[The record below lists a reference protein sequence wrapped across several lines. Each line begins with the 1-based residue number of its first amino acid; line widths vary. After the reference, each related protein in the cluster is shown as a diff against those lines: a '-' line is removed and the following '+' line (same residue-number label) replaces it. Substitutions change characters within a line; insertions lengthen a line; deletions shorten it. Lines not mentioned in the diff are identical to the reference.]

1 MFRQRPIRSF
11 VLLALVVGV
20 AVAVPLSVGAAIKPA
35 KPMITK
41 LSVLSAKPNHKFFVD
56 GRHFTHVREVK
67 VDGLRALYK
76 VDSVDKLT
84 VTVPKLAKTG
94 KVEVITKAGTAFSS
108 STLKIV

>member
-56 GRHFTHVREVK
+56 GRHVREVK

-108 STLKIV
+108 NTLKFV